1 MGRGAYHWDSPPSL
15 GAKTPG
21 LPLGFHHFTTI
32 PVPAF
37 WFSLETSLIHR
48 MPPATS
54 KMSGDGKG
62 PGTHQ
67 GIHLITEGAG
77 AWGVG
82 APDFAVLG
90 LEDFELVEILFQGL

>member
-1 MGRGAYHWDSPPSL
+1 
-15 GAKTPG
+15 
-21 LPLGFHHFTTI
+21 
-32 PVPAF
+32 
-37 WFSLETSLIHR
+37 